1 MIAAALARDLNE
13 GMPVYAEEQMLE
25 ISIDG
30 ERVALFTLPA
40 VPLMAPQ
47 AANNDPNAPAISQIV
62 QRFQLLRDE
71 RAARNRADAD
81 WRVRVPVSAGQHT
94 VTVTFLAHT
103 AALDEPA
110 RLPFERPYPAGVNI
124 PETRTG
130 SYLRAVEISGPYEP
144 TGAGETA
151 SRERIFT
158 CRPPADAAAAEAEAC
173 ASEILR
179 TLARRAYRRPVD
191 RRRRRAAA
199 RVLPRRRRRKA
210 STPAS
215 SSR

>member
-1 MIAAALARDLNE
+1 MIAAELARDLNE
-13 GMPVYAEEQMLE
+13 QMPLYAEEQALE
-25 ISIDG
+25 IAIDG

-40 VPLMAPQ
+40 VPLAAPQ

-62 QRFQLLRDE
+62 QRFELSRDE
-71 RAARNRADAD
+71 RAARNRADAE

-94 VTVTFLAHT
+94 VTATFLART

-130 SYLRAVEISGPYEP
+130 AYLRAVEISGPYEA
-144 TGAGETA
+144 TGAGHTA
-151 SRERIFT
+151 SRERIFM
-158 CRPPADAAAAEAEAC
+158 CRPAAEAGAAEAEAC
-173 ASEILR
+173 AGEILS
-179 TLARRAYRRPVD
+179 TLARRAYRRPV
-191 RRRRRAAA
+191 AAPTSSRCSA
-199 RVLPRRRRRKA
+199 FSATAPSRGSMPV
-210 STPAS
+210 S